1 MNIDF
6 GNVFEDEDFQEE
18 KKVIKYEYKFNPVNE
33 YQGRDNLMEMAEQM
47 NKDLDLVEAVS
58 VLEAEV
64 QQNPKNCKAWRL
76 LGTLHQENDED
87 QKAIYCFH
95 KAYELDPFDLDSLLC
110 LGISCTNE
118 IRAEE
123 AMKHLENWLRYN
135 PNYSDLHYPNYELT
149 DIDDQRQWLNKLFL
163 DALHKNP

>member
-64 QQNPKNCKAWRL
+64 QQNQKNCKAWRL
-76 LGTLHQENDED
+76 LGTLH
-87 QKAIYCFH
+87 
-95 KAYELDPFDLDSLLC
+95 
-110 LGISCTNE
+110 
-118 IRAEE
+118 
-123 AMKHLENWLRYN
+123 
-135 PNYSDLHYPNYELT
+135 
-149 DIDDQRQWLNKLFL
+149 
-163 DALHKNP
+163 